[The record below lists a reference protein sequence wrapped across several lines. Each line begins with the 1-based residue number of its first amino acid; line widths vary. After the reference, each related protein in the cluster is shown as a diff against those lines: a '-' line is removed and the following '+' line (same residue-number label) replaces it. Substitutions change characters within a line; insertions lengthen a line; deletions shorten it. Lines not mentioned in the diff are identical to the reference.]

1 MVLALPSAGGIG
13 PITTKEEER
22 LKCDARQVNL
32 SLPSRAPKTVAT
44 KDIGESSE
52 SSLHGGDTVISTDDD
67 RISDSESAT
76 KIRQK
81 KLDFERTEKRRSTDL
96 AKAAACTLLSLNGSE
111 DLQVG
116 TTCMN
121 T

>member
-1 MVLALPSAGGIG
+1 MGLALPSAAGIG

-67 RISDSESAT
+67 RISD